1 MFSDHIRHFLKR
13 IKSPGAVWVMASGVL
28 TAAAIIYPRF
38 GLLAW
43 VSLIPYF
50 LTLYQNTDPEN
61 GKRPLFW
68 TGFLFGLSFYL
79 PLFSFFCALYPL
91 DSAGLSP
98 MEALAVVLLALF
110 GLSALYSLPHA
121 LLPCALRLL
130 QKRGIRRQR
139 TLLTPLSIAA
149 LWILA
154 EWLDSQTCL
163 GMPWGRLAVSQYR
176 LTLLIQS
183 ASLLGS
189 CFVSFLIA
197 LFNALLAQGIRQ
209 HFQQEIMDENGMAPK
224 SAVMKE
230 ESAGNSPLKNTPSN
244 KRKHEKHC
252 GIICIL
258 CAAVLFLGNLLYG
271 LISMNIEPEPTETIS
286 VAIVQGNL
294 STSEKW
300 GDGGELLSLE
310 HYLNM
315 TRELSTEEDADLI
328 VWTESCIPVV
338 LNGYPEIS
346 QQIAETAMDCNAVI
360 LVGAYYYDGTNHY
373 NAVYAFYPDGTVSD
387 QPYCKRR
394 LVAFGEYMPRSAIL
408 ESLVPT
414 LAELNLMQSAFTPG
428 TDSAIFSTDFGA
440 VGGLVCFDGVFEAP
454 ALSSVRDGAELLA
467 LLSNDA
473 WYDSS
478 YAVSNL
484 LGHAVL
490 RAVENGRSVV
500 RGANTGIS
508 AVIDAKGRIQTE
520 SNLRT
525 AEVIRGEVSL
535 YSHRTLYS
543 CVGNL
548 WELICLLYVLGLLVP
563 VRKKT
568 A

>member
-13 IKSPGAVWVMASGVL
+13 IKRPGAAWVMASGVL

-43 VSLIPYF
+43 VSLIPYY
-50 LTLYQNTDPEN
+50 LTLYQISDPES
-61 GKRPLFW
+61 GKQPLFR

-79 PLFSFFCALYPL
+79 PLFTFFCALYPL

-98 MEALAVVLLALF
+98 VEALSVVLLALF

-121 LLPCALRLL
+121 LLPCVLRLL
-130 QKRGIRRQR
+130 QKRGIHR
-139 TLLTPLSIAA
+139 TQIFLAPLAIAT
-149 LWILA
+149 LWILV
-154 EWLDSQTCL
+154 EWADSQTFL

-176 LTLLIQS
+176 LTPLIQS
-183 ASLLGS
+183 ASLLGA

-209 HFQQEIMDENGMAPK
+209 HFRPENAADNDNENK
-224 SAVMKE
+224 SF
-230 ESAGNSPLKNTPSN
+230 
-244 KRKHEKHC
+244 EKLTQHRRPAN
-252 GIICIL
+252 ICFL
-258 CAAVLFLGNLLYG
+258 CAAVLFLGNLLFG
-271 LISMNIEPEPTETIS
+271 LISINTEPTPTETIS

-294 STSEKW
+294 SSSEKW

-310 HYLNM
+310 QYLSM
-315 TRELSTEEDADLI
+315 TKELSAEEDADLI
-328 VWTESCIPVV
+328 IWTESCIPIV
-338 LNGYPEIS
+338 LNGYPEIT
-346 QQIAETAMDCNAVI
+346 QQIADTAADCGSVI
-360 LVGAYYYDGTNHY
+360 LVGSYYYDGSDRY

-387 QPYCKRR
+387 QPYCKRK
-394 LVAFGEYMPRSAIL
+394 LVAFGEYMPRSALL
-408 ESLVPT
+408 EFLVPA

-428 TDSAIFSTDFGA
+428 TDSAVFSTDFGTI
-440 VGGLVCFDGVFEAP
+440 GGLVCFDAVFEEP

-484 LGHAVL
+484 LGHSVL
-490 RAVENGRSVV
+490 RAVENGRCVV

-508 AVIDAKGRIQTE
+508 AVIDEKGRIQTE

-543 CVGNL
+543 YVGNL
-548 WELICLLYVLGLLVP
+548 WELVCLLYILMLLIP
-563 VRKKT
+563 VRKKN

>member
-1 MFSDHIRHFLKR
+1 MPSDHIRHLLK
-13 IKSPGAVWVMASGVL
+13 IVKCPGAVWVIFSGVI
-28 TAAAIIYPRF
+28 TAAAIIYPRL
-38 GLLAW
+38 GWLAW

-50 LTLYQNTDPEN
+50 LTLYRYTDPEG
-61 GKRPLFW
+61 GKRPLFR

-130 QKRGIRRQR
+130 QKRGICRRQA
-139 TLLTPLSIAA
+139 LLAPLAIAA
-149 LWILA
+149 LWVLV
-154 EWLDSQTCL
+154 EWADSQTFL

-176 LTLLIQS
+176 LTPLIQS

-197 LFNALLAQGIRQ
+197 LCNALLALGIRQ

-224 SAVMKE
+224 NAVVE
-230 ESAGNSPLKNTPSN
+230 EEFTGNSPLRNTPSN
-244 KRKHEKHC
+244 RRRHEKHC
-252 GIICIL
+252 GIVCIL

-271 LISMNIEPEPTETIS
+271 LISMNIEPEATETIS

-328 VWTESCIPVV
+328 VWTEGCIPLV

-346 QQIAETAMDCNAVI
+346 QQIAETAVDCGAVI

-387 QPYCKRR
+387 QPYCKRK
-394 LVAFGEYMPRSAIL
+394 LVAFGEYMPRSAFL
-408 ESLVPT
+408 EFLVPA
-414 LAELNLMQSAFTPG
+414 LAELNLMQSAFSPG
-428 TDSAIFSTDFGA
+428 TESAVFSTDFGSI
-440 VGGLVCFDGVFEAP
+440 GGLICFDSVFEKP
-454 ALSSVRDGAELLA
+454 ALSSVQDGAELLA

-478 YAVSNL
+478 YGVSNL

-490 RAVENGRSVV
+490 RAVENGRFIV

-543 CVGNL
+543 YVGNL
-548 WELICLLYVLGLLVP
+548 WELVCLLYVIALLVP
-563 VRKKT
+563 VRRKN

>member
-1 MFSDHIRHFLKR
+1 MLPKR
-13 IKSPGAVWVMASGVL
+13 ICHYLKNPGPVWVIFSGVL

-50 LTLYQNTDPEN
+50 LTLYQDTDPES
-61 GKRPLFW
+61 GKRPLFR
-68 TGFLFGLSFYL
+68 TGFLFGLSLYL
-79 PLFSFFCALYPL
+79 PLFTFFYALYPL
-91 DSAGLSP
+91 EASDLSP
-98 MEALAVVLLALF
+98 TEALLVVLLAHF
-110 GLSALYSLPHA
+110 GLSILYSLPHA

-130 QKRGIRRQR
+130 RKRGVCGQR
-139 TLLTPLSIAA
+139 MLLAPLAIAA

-176 LTLLIQS
+176 MTPLIQS

-197 LFNALLAQGIRQ
+197 LFNALLAQWIRQ
-209 HFQQEIMDENGMAPK
+209 HFRRNA
-224 SAVMKE
+224 
-230 ESAGNSPLKNTPSN
+230 
-244 KRKHEKHC
+244 
-252 GIICIL
+252 CIL
-258 CAAVLFLGNLLYG
+258 CAAALFSMNLLYG
-271 LISMNIEPEPTETIS
+271 MISLNIEPEPTETIS

-294 STSEKW
+294 SSSEKW
-300 GDGGELLSLE
+300 GDNGDLLSLE
-310 HYLNM
+310 HYLSM
-315 TRELSTEEDADLI
+315 TEELAAEEDADLI

-346 QQIAETAMDCNAVI
+346 QQIAETAMDCGAVI
-360 LVGAYYYDGTNHY
+360 LVGSYYYDGTDHY

-394 LVAFGEYMPRSAIL
+394 LVAFAEYMPRSALL
-408 ESLVPT
+408 ETLVPA

-428 TDSAIFSTDFGA
+428 TDSAVFSTDFGSI
-440 VGGLVCFDGVFEAP
+440 GGLVCFDSVFEEP
-454 ALSSVRDGAELLA
+454 PLSSVRDGAELLT

-473 WYDSS
+473 WYNSS
-478 YAVSNL
+478 YGVSNL

-508 AVIDAKGRIQTE
+508 AIIDANGQIQAE
-520 SNLRT
+520 SDLQT

-535 YSHRTLYS
+535 YNHRTLYS
-543 CVGNL
+543 YVGNL
-548 WELICLLYVLGLLVP
+548 WELICLLYVIALLSIFSD
-563 VRKKT
+563 RRRQSL
-568 A
+568 